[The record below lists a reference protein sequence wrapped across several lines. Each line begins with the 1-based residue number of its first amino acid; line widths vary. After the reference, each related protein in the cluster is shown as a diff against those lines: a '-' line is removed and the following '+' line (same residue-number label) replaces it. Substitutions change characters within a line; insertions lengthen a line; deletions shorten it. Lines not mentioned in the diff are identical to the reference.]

1 MKKTRKL
8 AQACCCLISALCI
21 VSFSIPPQAVAL
33 KSLITKISDNAFITD
48 EQLSA
53 RLPDD
58 SFYEHKISI
67 MALGDNLMH
76 MGIVNTGR
84 LSGGGYNYD
93 FLFDD
98 ISEFLDTA
106 EVKIINQET
115 IMAGNQLGFSG
126 YPKFNSPTQVA
137 DAIANV
143 GFNVV
148 LHATNHSADQGI
160 NGLKYCASYW
170 EQYPEVLMLGISNE
184 ENSGADIPILEIDG
198 VKIAVLNYTYGPNSS
213 VFPASYRGHL
223 NILCDYNDKT
233 GAIDFT
239 RLNPQVIT
247 DIQNARAAADIVIVC
262 PHWGTEYAESPSS
275 YQREFA
281 QEMTDAGADVIIG
294 THPHVPEPVEW
305 LTAPD
310 GTKTLCYYSI
320 GNYVSTQQN
329 LLSMLEGMAWV
340 TFRVNNDGIS
350 IDEDETGVVPLVC
363 HYSSSPVRLK
373 GVYPLEDYTE
383 AMAVSHG
390 IKSYGGTTLH
400 LSYLEQK
407 TKDIFGDMTLSK
419 SEILY

>member
-1 MKKTRKL
+1 
-8 AQACCCLISALCI
+8 
-21 VSFSIPPQAVAL
+21 
-33 KSLITKISDNAFITD
+33 
-48 EQLSA
+48 
-53 RLPDD
+53 
-58 SFYEHKISI
+58 
-67 MALGDNLMH
+67 
-76 MGIVNTGR
+76 
-84 LSGGGYNYD
+84 
-93 FLFDD
+93 
-98 ISEFLDTA
+98 
-106 EVKIINQET
+106 
-115 IMAGNQLGFSG
+115 
-126 YPKFNSPTQVA
+126 
-137 DAIANV
+137 
-143 GFNVV
+143 
-148 LHATNHSADQGI
+148 
-160 NGLKYCASYW
+160 
-170 EQYPEVLMLGISNE
+170 MLGISNE

-239 RLNPQVIT
+239 KLNSQVIT

-262 PHWGTEYAESPSS
+262 PHWGTEYAENPSS

-329 LLSMLEGMAWV
+329 PLSMLEGMAWV
-340 TFRVNNDGIS
+340 TFKVNNDGIS

-383 AMAVSHG
+383 AMALSHG

-407 TKDIFGDMTLSK
+407 TKDIFGDMALSK

>member
-8 AQACCCLISALCI
+8 VQACCCLISALCI

-33 KSLITKISDNAFITD
+33 KSLVTKISDNVFITD

-58 SFYEHKISI
+58 PFFEYKISI

-137 DAIANV
+137 DAIANA

-170 EQYPEVLMLGISNE
+170 EQYPAVLMLGISNE

-233 GAIDFT
+233 GAINFT
-239 RLNPQVIT
+239 KLNPQVIT
-247 DIQNARAAADIVIVC
+247 DIQNARATADIVIVC
-262 PHWGTEYAESPSS
+262 PHWGTEYAENPSS

-281 QEMTDAGADVIIG
+281 QQMTDAGADVIIG
-294 THPHVPEPVEW
+294 THPHVPEPIEW

-329 LLSMLEGMAWV
+329 PLSMLEGMAWV
-340 TFRVNNDGIS
+340 TFRVNNNGIS

-407 TKDIFGDMTLSK
+407 TKDIFGDMALSK